1 LKDLSFRLAGV
12 ADVPAIHA
20 LLVENAENDHGD
32 LRGTE
37 ESLRRYGFGPVPRFR
52 TVLACEG
59 EDVVGLTLSFPEYSS
74 WRGTVGIFIQDLYLK
89 PHLRGRGL
97 GRRLLAET
105 VRACADWEPA
115 FITLIVHHGNAA
127 AQGFYAAQGFV
138 LREKAD
144 LLVLEGDGLS
154 RLAGPAPG

>member
-1 LKDLSFRLAGV
+1 LKEIGFRLAV
-12 ADVPAIHA
+12 AGDVPAIHA
-20 LLVENAENDHGD
+20 LLVENAENDHGN

-37 ESLRRYGFGPVPRFR
+37 ASLRRYGFGERAQFR
-52 TVLACEG
+52 VVLACEG
-59 EDVVGLTLSFPEYSS
+59 EAVVGLTLVFPEYSS
-74 WRGTVGIFIQDLYLK
+74 WRGTVGIFVQDLYLK

-97 GRRLLAET
+97 GRRLLSET

-115 FITLIVHHGNAA
+115 FVTLIVHHGNAA

-144 LLVLEGDGLS
+144 LLVLEGAGLES
-154 RLAGPAPG
+154 LVV

>member
-1 LKDLSFRLAGV
+1 MKEIAFRV
-12 ADVPAIHA
+12 AVAQDVPAIHA

-37 ESLRRYGFGPVPRFR
+37 AALRRYGFGETPRFR
-52 TVLACEG
+52 VVLACEG

-74 WRGTVGIFIQDLYLK
+74 WRGSVGIFVQDLYLR
-89 PHLRGRGL
+89 PHLRGRGM

-105 VRACADWEPA
+105 VRFCADWEPA
-115 FITLIVHHGNAA
+115 FVSLIVHHGNAA

-144 LLVLEGDGLS
+144 LLVLEGERLRQLS
-154 RLAGPAPG
+154 G

>member
-1 LKDLSFRLAGV
+1 MKEIAFRVAVAG
-12 ADVPAIHA
+12 DVPAIHA
-20 LLVENAENDHGD
+20 LLVENAENDHGH

-37 ESLRRYGFGPVPRFR
+37 ESLRRYGFGERPQFR
-52 TVLACEG
+52 VVLACEG
-59 EDVVGLTLSFPEYSS
+59 EAVVGLTLVFPEYSS
-74 WRGTVGIFIQDLYLK
+74 WRGTVGIFVQDLYLK
-89 PHLRGRGL
+89 PHLRGLGL

-115 FITLIVHHGNAA
+115 FVTLIVHHGNAA

-144 LLVLEGDGLS
+144 LLVLEGAGLDN
-154 RLAGPAPG
+154 LVV